1 MFLSFWDFQSRINTL
16 FFQSTQNDEFDVF
29 KSLMFQRLG
38 FELQY
43 YVGRESKYYSHTFR
57 IQTLM
62 FLWLQIDFHGRQ
74 HPIKIIYKS
83 VYLIVDFYLVL
94 LGCVLP
100 WKLLYIMT
108 IDQLDVMELS
118 SGSDWPFPFRKGRA
132 KSEECRM
139 WKLLRTWL

>member
-62 FLWLQIDFHGRQ
+62 FSWLQIDFYGRQ
-74 HPIKIIYKS
+74 HPIKSIYLE
-83 VYLIVDFYLVL
+83 VCQPNLIVDFYLVL
-94 LGCVLP
+94 LGCGLP
-100 WKLLYIMT
+100 WSSMKIASRLCFAQLSFSLAFAYIHT
-108 IDQLDVMELS
+108 NERI
-118 SGSDWPFPFRKGRA
+118 PIII
-132 KSEECRM
+132 
-139 WKLLRTWL
+139 